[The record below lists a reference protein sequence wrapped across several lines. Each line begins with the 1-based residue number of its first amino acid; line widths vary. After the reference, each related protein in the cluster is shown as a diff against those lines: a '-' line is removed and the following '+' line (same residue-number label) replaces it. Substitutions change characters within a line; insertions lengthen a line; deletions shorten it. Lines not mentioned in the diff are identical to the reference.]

1 VIIIKSI
8 NYLSI
13 SALKVHPRN
22 QEFFDDIEGD
32 DYEQFKKSIQ
42 EEGIITPLLV
52 APDMTIVSGHQ
63 RYKAAK
69 ELNIN
74 TIPVII
80 NEDLKDEDEKLKKLL
95 AANFGR
101 MKNNPVKQRKIAV
114 QYVELCGNKHGGN
127 RPSGHNGNLTLDEI
141 ANGLGISKRE
151 LSRIIEIEH
160 KLTPEIKELLDSGII
175 TKTSASKI
183 WTKLSEEEQKELLN
197 EVGKDRIAEMT
208 QLQLQEYIKENYD
221 LQKIIKNTEQLE
233 QKIIEIEKEKNN
245 IINTKQTE
253 LNNLIS
259 EKDQL
264 KKDLELERN
273 NIKVPDDY
281 KDLKTK
287 IKDNGTNYHN
297 LRNEYEQKVNKIK
310 ELEDELNILNNK
322 SVKNDYINKLKDNAL
337 TFCARIDDFIDK
349 TSGFIFLSD
358 NVNKLPEFEKRS
370 YLKAIDMIENWVNTA
385 KANLKIYI
393 NEN

>member
-101 MKNNPVKQRKIAV
+101 MKNSPAKQRKVAV
-114 QYVELCGNKHGGN
+114 EYVGLCGNKHGGSRGDN
-127 RPSGHNGNLTLDEI
+127 RHLKLSQESI
-141 ANGLGISKRE
+141 AKELGISERTLRE
-151 LSRIIEIEH
+151 LLAIEH

-183 WTKLSEEEQKELLN
+183 WTKLSEEEQLELLN
-197 EVGKDRIAEMT
+197 EVGKDRIAELT

-370 YLKAIDMIENWVNTA
+370 YLKAIDMMENWVNTA

>member
-1 VIIIKSI
+1 
-8 NYLSI
+8 
-13 SALKVHPRN
+13 
-22 QEFFDDIEGD
+22 
-32 DYEQFKKSIQ
+32 
-42 EEGIITPLLV
+42 
-52 APDMTIVSGHQ
+52 
-63 RYKAAK
+63 
-69 ELNIN
+69 
-74 TIPVII
+74 
-80 NEDLKDEDEKLKKLL
+80 
-95 AANFGR
+95 
-101 MKNNPVKQRKIAV
+101 
-114 QYVELCGNKHGGN
+114 
-127 RPSGHNGNLTLDEI
+127 
-141 ANGLGISKRE
+141 
-151 LSRIIEIEH
+151 
-160 KLTPEIKELLDSGII
+160 
-175 TKTSASKI
+175 
-183 WTKLSEEEQKELLN
+183 
-197 EVGKDRIAEMT
+197 MT

-281 KDLKTK
+281 KVLKTK

-370 YLKAIDMIENWVNTA
+370 YLKAIDMMENWVNTA